1 MAQRTH
7 FKDCPQWTEFSLR
20 VASMA
25 DENTLP
31 DVGVIQDL
39 PFSQE
44 LMDLYQQ
51 WQSQSKDE
59 RMSLSLEMASVFCA
73 EHDPTDEQF
82 SNEYHAIFDDFLAAQ
97 LKFET
102 EAMRLSRLAIQIIS
116 DHLSAHGI
124 DLDEV
129 VTEKTPHSN

>member
-1 MAQRTH
+1 
-7 FKDCPQWTEFSLR
+7 
-20 VASMA
+20 MA